1 DSLSLFYS
9 IDNGINYTRIAHG
22 ISGIDTSYL
31 WTVPNVSS
39 DSCKIKI
46 IAYGPGWQYDESDG
60 VFRISG
66 TGIDERLTLDARR
79 LMLKI
84 YPNPAKSAMRIR
96 YSLPIESKVSLQL
109 YDIAGRLVKTLV
121 NEEKKPG
128 NYSLTFNTKTLGSC
142 PLRAGVY
149 FLSLQTEK
157 KRIIERLVVMK

>member
-1 DSLSLFYS
+1 
-9 IDNGINYTRIAHG
+9 
-22 ISGIDTSYL
+22 
-31 WTVPNVSS
+31 
-39 DSCKIKI
+39 
-46 IAYGPGWQYDESDG
+46 
-60 VFRISG
+60 
-66 TGIDERLTLDARR
+66 IDERLTLDARR

-109 YDIAGRLVKTLV
+109 YDISGRLIKTLV

-157 KRIIERLVVMK
+157 KRIIERLVVVK